1 MGLFYLIL
9 GGLEKR
15 KNTWSTSGSNVIEK
29 SLFNCVPFFIQLNSN
44 INNHSLL
51 LSIAWTRCVQLRMSM
66 WCFAFTLLERLDRE
80 WPSSAHIAILC
91 IWEQE
96 GERVIASN
104 APFLSFSLYRICPFG
119 WTGLHVLSDM
129 FQTQAGGICTAPC
142 TVRLHISIWL
152 C

>member
-51 LSIAWTRCVQLRMSM
+51 LSKSLNALCTTPYVHVMFCIHVTRTIR
-66 WCFAFTLLERLDRE
+66 
-80 WPSSAHIAILC
+80 
-91 IWEQE
+91 
-96 GERVIASN
+96 
-104 APFLSFSLYRICPFG
+104 
-119 WTGLHVLSDM
+119 
-129 FQTQAGGICTAPC
+129 
-142 TVRLHISIWL
+142 
-152 C
+152 